1 MIVKKAALLVLVL
14 VTVLGLALSSSAADE
29 PVKLGLGHVTSIA
42 KSQGLTVDAS
52 GKAVPPM
59 AQADSTIA
67 AVAFDS
73 DGRIVKVY
81 LDTAQSKISFNRD
94 WTISTDTTAPGQ
106 TKKEL
111 GDAYGMRR
119 ASAIGKEWF
128 EQIAEFEKWMIGK
141 TVDEVKALKV
151 KERDAAHPAV
161 PDVPELTST
170 VTITVQDYIAAVEKA
185 WENAVPVKSGGK
197 TLGLGHDVSLASS
210 KTAAPQVDTTMA
222 AALFDGDGKVVGVV
236 LDVIQSKMPYD
247 TKTNQLAV
255 DPAAPVLS
263 KKELKDDY
271 GMRRASNIGKEWYEQ
286 AAELEKW
293 MVGKTAAEIQALKVK
308 ERDASHVAVPDV
320 PELTSLVT
328 ITVEKYLAALGEA
341 YTNAD

>member
-1 MIVKKAALLVLVL
+1 
-14 VTVLGLALSSSAADE
+14 
-29 PVKLGLGHVTSIA
+29 
-42 KSQGLTVDAS
+42 
-52 GKAVPPM
+52 
-59 AQADSTIA
+59 
-67 AVAFDS
+67 
-73 DGRIVKVY
+73 
-81 LDTAQSKISFNRD
+81 
-94 WTISTDTTAPGQ
+94 
-106 TKKEL
+106 
-111 GDAYGMRR
+111 
-119 ASAIGKEWF
+119 
-128 EQIAEFEKWMIGK
+128 
-141 TVDEVKALKV
+141 
-151 KERDAAHPAV
+151 
-161 PDVPELTST
+161 
-170 VTITVQDYIAAVEKA
+170 
-185 WENAVPVKSGGK
+185 
-197 TLGLGHDVSLASS
+197 
-210 KTAAPQVDTTMA
+210 MA

>member
-1 MIVKKAALLVLVL
+1 MKRAALPLLVL
-14 VTVLGLALSSSAADE
+14 VTVLALAISSSAKGE

-59 AQADSTIA
+59 AQADSVIA
-67 AVAFDS
+67 AVAFDK
-73 DGRIVKVY
+73 DGRIVHVN
-81 LDTAQSKISFNRD
+81 LDTAQTKINFNRD
-94 WTISTDTTAPGQ
+94 WTISTDITVPGQ

-119 ASAIGKEWF
+119 ASSIGKEWF
-128 EQIAEFEKWMIGK
+128 EQIAEFEKWMVGK

-161 PDVPELTST
+161 PDVPELTSS

-185 WENAVPVKSGGK
+185 WENAVPVKAGGK
-197 TLGLGHDVSLASS
+197 SLGFGHDISLASS
-210 KTAAPQVDTTMA
+210 KPGAPQVDTTLA
-222 AALFDGDGKVVGVV
+222 ATLFDDEGKVVGVV
-236 LDVIQSKMPYD
+236 LDVIQSKIPYD
-247 TKTNQLAV
+247 TKTSQLAV
-255 DPAAPVLS
+255 DPKAPILS
-263 KKELKDDY
+263 KKELKDNY
-271 GMRRASNIGKEWYEQ
+271 GMRRASAIGKEWYEQ
-286 AAELEKW
+286 AVELEKW
-293 MVGKTAAEIQALKVK
+293 MIGKTAAEIQNLKVK
-308 ERDASHVAVPDV
+308 QRDASHVAVPDV

-341 YTNAD
+341 YNGAN

>member
-1 MIVKKAALLVLVL
+1 MKRAALII
-14 VTVLGLALSSSAADE
+14 LGVVAVLALAFSSFAAGE

-52 GKAVPPM
+52 GKANPPM
-59 AQADSTIA
+59 AQVDSVIA
-67 AVAFDS
+67 AVAFDK
-73 DGRIVKVY
+73 DGRIVHVN
-81 LDTAQSKISFNRD
+81 LDTAQTKVNFNRD
-94 WTISTDTTAPGQ
+94 WTISTDISAPGQ

-119 ASAIGKEWF
+119 ASSIGKEWF

-151 KERDAAHPAV
+151 KARDAAHPAV
-161 PDVPELTST
+161 PDVPELTSS

-185 WENAVPVKSGGK
+185 WENAVPVNGGGK
-197 TLGLGHDVSLASS
+197 TLGLGHDISLASS
-210 KTAAPQVDTTMA
+210 KPAAPQVDATIA
-222 AALFDGDGKVVGVV
+222 AALFDGEGKVVGVI
-236 LDVIQSKMPYD
+236 LDVIQSKIPYN
-247 TKTNQLAV
+247 TQTNQLAV
-255 DPAAPVLS
+255 DPEAPVLS

-271 GMRRASNIGKEWYEQ
+271 GMKRASGIGKESYEQ

-293 MVGKTAAEIQALKVK
+293 MIGKTAAEIQGLKVK
-308 ERDASHVAVPDV
+308 QRDASHVAVPDV

-341 YTNAD
+341 YNTAK